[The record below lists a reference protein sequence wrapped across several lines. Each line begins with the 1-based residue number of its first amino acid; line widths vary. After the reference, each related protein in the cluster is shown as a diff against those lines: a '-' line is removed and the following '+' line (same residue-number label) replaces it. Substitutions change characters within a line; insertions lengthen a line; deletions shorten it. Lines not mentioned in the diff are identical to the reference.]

1 MKYAMRR
8 VAALICALCML
19 STAMAENVMPDLDAM
34 LPLVDLT
41 VAAALRVD
49 EIPENI
55 LPEETLSKA
64 WVSNFFLMGKNA
76 DASLGIT
83 QEMLSD
89 PAQQAAYLAN
99 AFTAQQP
106 SLETIAVTEGNTCD
120 YIGLQ
125 IMASDMDDAQGTITL
140 YGDLYQAEGAMHTL
154 TEEQRL
160 KASWL
165 SWRAVVTLHQDAQAP
180 GGWKI
185 DSCTFEPA
193 IMLDGEGQD
202 LFQESTVEYVNAE
215 LGFSVQYPAAFTED
229 TLEESAAGMTAT
241 LKDGNAVF
249 RVSRTANTQ
258 GLSLDDRIQQVAG
271 QYADATA
278 AIHEVSQTGRVTGTW
293 ANGFI
298 GVTAIIVT
306 DSWIYEAQ
314 LSYAP
319 EKADTFAMYSEYM
332 INSFMV
338 DELGIG

>member
-1 MKYAMRR
+1 MRQVLR
-8 VAALICALCML
+8 RLVVWMMTLCMAA
-19 STAMAENVMPDLDAM
+19 TASAEEGVWDFSAL

-41 VAAALRVD
+41 ASAAMRVG
-49 EIPENI
+49 ETPENI
-55 LPEETLSKA
+55 TADGVLSETL
-64 WVSNFFLMGKNA
+64 VYNFFLMGVQA

-83 QEMLSD
+83 ADMLAD
-89 PAQQAAYLAN
+89 PAAQTEYLN
-99 AFTAQQP
+99 QAFTAKATAD
-106 SLETIAVTEGNTCD
+106 SAIVAFEESYD

-125 IMASDMDDAQGTITL
+125 VMASDMDDASNTLTL
-140 YGDLYQAEGAMHTL
+140 YGDLYQAEDAL
-154 TEEQRL
+154 NALSEEQQMRMT
-160 KASWL
+160 WL
-165 SWRAVVTLHQDAQAP
+165 NWRAVVQLHRDEQVP

-185 DSCTFEPA
+185 DSFTFEPSVA
-193 IMLDGEGQD
+193 LTMDGQD
-202 LFQESTVEYVNAE
+202 SYHEATLEYVNSE
-215 LGFSVQYPAAFTED
+215 LGFSVQYPAEFAED
-229 TLEESAAGMTAT
+229 TMEEGTTGMTAT
-241 LKDGNAVF
+241 LKDGTATF
-249 RVSRTANTQ
+249 CVSRTANTQ
-258 GLSLDDRIQQVAG
+258 GISLDDRIQQVAG